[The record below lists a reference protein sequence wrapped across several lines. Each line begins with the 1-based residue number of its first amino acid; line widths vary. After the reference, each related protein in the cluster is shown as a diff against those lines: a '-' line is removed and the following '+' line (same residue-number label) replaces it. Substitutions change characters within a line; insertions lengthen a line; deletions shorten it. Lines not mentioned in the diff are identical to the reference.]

1 MIQLILLLIVI
12 IAFWLLFRMIGKTI
26 ATSKDATLEEARTLG
41 LHEASAHITNPILLE
56 DYSIAKGVPLDVL
69 ESLIEEG
76 KVPFYQ
82 WRQYTFVENRDLVM
96 ARK

>member
-12 IAFWLLFRMIGKTI
+12 IAFWLLFRMISKTI
-26 ATSKDATLEEARTLG
+26 AMNQTATLDEARTLG

-56 DYSIAKGVPLDVL
+56 DYSTAKGVPLDIL
-69 ESLIEEG
+69 ISLVQEG
-76 KVPFYQ
+76 KIPFYQ

-96 ARK
+96 AKK

>member
-12 IAFWLLFRMIGKTI
+12 IAFWLLFRMISKTVGM
-26 ATSKDATLEEARTLG
+26 SRNATLDEARTLG
-41 LHEASAHITNPILLE
+41 LHEASAHMTNPILLE
-56 DYSIAKGVPLDVL
+56 DYSAAKGVPLDVL
-69 ESLIEEG
+69 SSLIEEG
-76 KVPFYQ
+76 KIPFYQ